1 MEIDPSPCMITL
13 KDGSSHTLFKFR
25 DFLDL
30 VDQEMGM
37 DAAQWLE
44 THVNQPEEMESDLA
58 YYEAILESNTQAF
71 LDLRKVLQNIH
82 YLIETPWVDKHVVDQ
97 LLTNGLAIIKNN
109 I

>member
-44 THVNQPEEMESDLA
+44 THVNQPEEMESDL
-58 YYEAILESNTQAF
+58 ESNTQAF

-82 YLIETPWVDKHVVDQ
+82 YLIETPWVDKHAVDQ
-97 LLTNGLAIIKNN
+97 SLTNGLAIIKNN